1 MDKMDFR
8 TVSELVEDYL
18 SERLPRPATCHMY
31 REVAQR
37 WVNDTGNDVVEWV
50 SAEDVR
56 EWRDAVLARASAQT
70 WNLYRRHLRALWNH
84 AMRRKV
90 CTSNPFADTAPARA
104 PSLRKKTV
112 DSIDLSTIIT
122 ALRDRDQSKHKM
134 RPAWFWAIVLKTF
147 YYSGIRRRQLV
158 ELKWEDIKF
167 DEATIHLRAA
177 SSKTY
182 REWFIPIAPPLLP
195 ELENLLLLTTA
206 RMRRAPRDEE
216 QVFNVTLFHN
226 RFKGEKMTVGQ
237 LSGAFERLSKALKIR
252 ITPHRLRHTMATELA
267 AQKDI
272 RTLQQLLGHTDI
284 HTTMQYVHPD
294 IDRLRTLLEGI
305 SL

>member
-1 MDKMDFR
+1 MEQMDFR

-37 WVNDTGNDVVEWV
+37 WVNDTGNDVVEMI
-50 SAEDVR
+50 STEDVR
-56 EWRDAVLARASAQT
+56 EWRGAVLARASAQT

-84 AMRRKV
+84 AIRRKA
-90 CTSNPFADTAPARA
+90 CPSNPFADTAPASA

-112 DSIDLSTIIT
+112 DNVDLLTIIT
-122 ALRDRDQSKHKM
+122 ALRDRDQSKHNM

-147 YYSGIRRRQLV
+147 YYSGIRRQQLV
-158 ELKWEDIKF
+158 ELKWEDINF

-177 SSKTY
+177 SSKTH

-206 RMRRAPRDEE
+206 RIRRAPRGEE

-226 RFKGEKMTVGQ
+226 RFKGRKMTAGQ

-252 ITPHRLRHTMATELA
+252 ITPHRLRHTMATDLA

>member
-1 MDKMDFR
+1 MEKMDFR

-122 ALRDRDQSKHKM
+122 ALRDRDQSKHNM

-158 ELKWEDIKF
+158 ELKWEDISF

-206 RMRRAPRDEE
+206 RIRRAPRDEE

-226 RFKGEKMTVGQ
+226 RFKGETMTVGQ
-237 LSGAFERLSKALKIR
+237 LSGAFERLSKALRIR